1 MKFLLFAPLLVVAC
15 ENGRV
20 PPAPAVPQRQESLI
34 DENKRWLERE
44 SRDIELWVMRQQ
56 VAFTKTGT
64 GVRWRMVRDVPG
76 EPARPEQLARVN
88 YLLTLLNGDT
98 CYFTP
103 PGAPESFR
111 VEHDEVESGL
121 HEAVQF
127 MSAGDSAIVVI
138 PSHRAHGL
146 AGDLSKVPMRSTVV
160 YHIGLEKLT
169 SPRK

>member
-1 MKFLLFAPLLVVAC
+1 MRTS
-15 ENGRV
+15 GRV
-20 PPAPAVPQRQESLI
+20 PPAPSVPQRQESLI

-44 SRDIELWVMRQQ
+44 SRDIDLWVTRQQ

-64 GVRWRMVRDVPG
+64 GVRWHMVRDVPG

-88 YLLTLLNGDT
+88 YLLTLFKGDT

-127 MSAGDSAIVVI
+127 MSAGDSAVVVI